1 MYFTL
6 SLYFLLASTFLAQDA
21 HALPT
26 RPGAGLLTIPFSR
39 VPHDYNGNH
48 PQVYLQQHINRVRRR
63 HSRLIGRTR
72 KSDEELRESIRIR
85 YDRHLDFY
93 NDVARRSDV
102 SIANATLA
110 ANSIGLNIEANDVG
124 YYSTIQIGTPPRNFS
139 VTMDSG
145 TSDLWVSG
153 EGCHTE
159 KDGKAD
165 GACGVNRTLLGA
177 STSST
182 LVDTQK
188 PWNITYGTGAVSGN
202 IVKDNIVVAGIAL
215 NAHTFGIGLK
225 ESPDFTDEGVPYDG
239 LMGLALSSAS
249 NQGTLSPPEAMAK
262 QGLIKEAIVSYKI
275 SRAADGKGDGEIT
288 FGGMDPTKFDGSTL
302 VTVDNVSK
310 TGFWEA
316 NVGVIAVDG
325 KDTGLT
331 GRTAI
336 LDTGTTLVLAPA
348 ADAKKIHDAIPG
360 AKSDGMGG
368 FTLPCTSKAT
378 VSFTFGGGRFTI
390 DPRDLVTTPVN
401 DDDPTGDCVS
411 GIVADTLSDD
421 SATQWLVGDVFL
433 KDVYFSTNVNK
444 MSISLATLV

>member
-1 MYFTL
+1 MHFSF
-6 SLYFLLASTFLAQDA
+6 SLLLLACTFFTQGA

-26 RPGAGLLTIPFSR
+26 TPGAGLITIPFER
-39 VPHDYNGNH
+39 VPRDYNGNH

-63 HSRLIGRTR
+63 HSRLIGRER
-72 KSDEELRESIRIR
+72 ISDEQLREYVYQR
-85 YDRHLDFY
+85 YDRHLAFY
-93 NDVARRSDV
+93 NDVAKRSDV
-102 SIANATLA
+102 SIANAPLA
-110 ANSIGLNIEANDVG
+110 NNSIGLNIEANDVG

-145 TSDLWVSG
+145 SSDLWVSG
-153 EGCHTE
+153 EGCQSE
-159 KDGKAD
+159 KDGKPS
-165 GACGVNRTLLGA
+165 GTCGVNRTLEGPSA
-177 STSST
+177 SST
-182 LVDTQK
+182 FVDTGK
-188 PWNITYGTGAVSGN
+188 PWTITYGTGAVSGT
-202 IVKDNIVVAGIAL
+202 IVKDNIVVAGIPL
-215 NAHTFGIGLK
+215 SAHTFGIALQ

-302 VTVDNVSK
+302 VTVDNISK
-310 TGFWEA
+310 SGFWEA
-316 NVGVIAVDG
+316 KVGVIAVDG

-348 ADAKKIHDAIPG
+348 ADAQKIHDAIPG

-368 FTLPCTSKAT
+368 FTVPCTTKAT
-378 VSFTFGGGRFTI
+378 VSFNFGGSVFTI
-390 DPRDLVTTPVN
+390 DPRDLVTAPVN

-411 GIVADTLSDD
+411 GIVADTVSDD
-421 SATQWLVGDVFL
+421 GPTQWLVGDVFL
-433 KDVYFSTNVNK
+433 KDVYFSTNVDK
-444 MSISLATLV
+444 MSISLARLV